1 MRSFNVGNLKIS
13 DDSPPFVIAEIGH
26 NHQGSVDSAIKLI
39 RAAANSGVSAVKLQ
53 KRSNKDLYTEEAY
66 NAPYNSENAFGPTY
80 GLHREALE
88 FGKSEFE
95 ICKTEALNLGILFF
109 STAFDR
115 PSVDFLME
123 VDVPVFKVASGD
135 LLNFPLLE
143 YIASTGKPMIVS
155 TGGATIEDVK
165 FAYSFLRDIRANFS
179 LLQCTA
185 SYPPQYEE
193 LNLRV
198 IETYRSEFPQSV
210 IGYSGHDSGIAMALV
225 AYILGARIIEKHFTL
240 DRSLKGTDHAFSL
253 EPLGM
258 KKLIRDLH
266 RARMALGDGVKQK
279 YESESAPIRKMGK
292 MIIAKNEIKIGEI
305 VSLEDLEFRSP
316 ADGLSPSNVLQIIG
330 KRSKVQIE
338 KGTPIKLDFF
348 GS

>member
-1 MRSFNVGNLKIS
+1 MRSLCVGELNIS
-13 DDSPPFVIAEIGH
+13 DDSAPFVIAEIGH
-26 NHQGSVDSAIKLI
+26 NHQGSLDSAIKLI
-39 RAAANSGVSAVKLQ
+39 RAAASSGVSAVKFQ

-88 FGKSEFE
+88 FGKAEFE
-95 ICKTEALNLGILFF
+95 ICKREAIDSGVLFF

-115 PSVDFLME
+115 PSVDFLMDI
-123 VDVPVFKVASGD
+123 DVPAFKVASGD

-155 TGGATIEDVK
+155 TGGATIEEVRLVNRVLED
-165 FAYSFLRDIRANFS
+165 AGANFS

-185 SYPPQYEE
+185 GYPPKYEE

-198 IETYRSEFPQSV
+198 IETYRSEFPERIV
-210 IGYSGHDSGIAMALV
+210 GYSGHDSGISMALV

-266 RARMALGDGVKQK
+266 RAKIALGDGIKQK
-279 YESESAPIRKMGK
+279 YESEFAPIRKMGK
-292 MIIAKNEIKIGEI
+292 MIIAKNRIRVGE
-305 VSLEDLEFRSP
+305 VFSFNNLEFRSP
-316 ADGLSPSNVLQIIG
+316 ADGLTPNHLHQIIG
-330 KRSKVQIE
+330 KKSKVQIE
-338 KGTPIKLDFF
+338 KGTPIEFGFLDY
-348 GS
+348 